1 MVPAGCSV
9 GFIGRGFTRHQR
21 VTAELRSRT
30 IVLGHFRANREGR
43 VTGSVTIPRRERP
56 GWHTFRLTAR
66 SPFRSV
72 STRIRVVRHG
82 SCRHDRHHHRWHDGR
97 GHHHYDRLAA
107 TGSERT
113 LAVGGAAAGLIAVGG
128 GTMLAVRRR
137 RNA

>member
-1 MVPAGCSV
+1 MVPAGGSV
-9 GFIGRGFTRHQR
+9 HFIGRGFARRQL
-21 VTAELRSRT
+21 VTAELHSRT
-30 IVLGHFRANREGR
+30 IILGRFRANDVGR
-43 VTGSVTIPRRERP
+43 VSGTVTIPRRVHL

-66 SPFRSV
+66 HPFRSV
-72 STRIRVVRHG
+72 SARIRVVRHEHR
-82 SCRHDRHHHRWHDGR
+82 RHDRHHRWHDGR
-97 GHHHYDRLAA
+97 GRHHYDRLAA